1 MKFTTVIGTPHCSS
15 TMVICSLL
23 NEFQVYTF
31 KVPLEFGDKSLSQKF
46 DYFSLTQLPVVL
58 KRRFLVAFVESVRM
72 LFVMLVAEFLSDLM
86 HDQLF

>member
-1 MKFTTVIGTPHCSS
+1 
-15 TMVICSLL
+15 MVICSLL

-31 KVPLEFGDKSLSQKF
+31 KVPLEFGDKSLSPKIRLF
-46 DYFSLTQLPVVL
+46 FTQPVTTLIPPVVL
-58 KRRFLVAFVESVRM
+58 KRRFLVAFVVSVRM

>member
-1 MKFTTVIGTPHCSS
+1 
-15 TMVICSLL
+15 MVICSLL

-46 DYFSLTQLPVVL
+46 DYFSLNQLLPPVVL